1 MAGEART
8 SDFLLTTATLM
19 VGPSAKV
26 MELTPDKHSLGLIK
40 NVQVSSDPQFVTLTQ
55 GVENIEVSAVNTSNP
70 ARLSGEVYEYT
81 ARNMAYGA
89 GLDASGTGFDPII
102 TQASLASAIASGGA
116 TVTLATGDVVANGIV
131 AGDFVVIQDTA
142 VGDRVHVG
150 KVASISTDTLTL
162 AAGYELPTGATYA
175 VATTVVYKVRNI
187 KVGSSFKRPTYG
199 VKLVGLLP
207 ETGEPITIVF
217 PKVRVT
223 RGISLAFQNENF
235 ANMPFE
241 FMPMGLLPADPYYA
255 DFGSTKP
262 FSILKR

>member
-8 SDFLLTTATLM
+8 SDFLLSTATLM
-19 VGPSAKV
+19 VGPSSKV
-26 MELTPDKHSLGLIK
+26 MELTPEDHSVGLIK
-40 NVQVSSDPQFVTLTQ
+40 NVQVTTEPQFVTLTQ
-55 GVENIEVSAVNTSNP
+55 GVENIEVAAVNTANP
-70 ARLSGEVYEYT
+70 ARLSGEVYEFT
-81 ARNMAYGA
+81 AKNMAYGA
-89 GLDASGTGFDPII
+89 GIDASAGYEPII
-102 TQASLASAIASGGA
+102 TQAALATAIADGGA
-116 TVTLATGDVVANGIV
+116 TVALATGSVTANAIVV
-131 AGDFVVIQDTA
+131 GDFVVIQDTT

-150 KVASISTDTLTL
+150 KVASIAVDTLTL
-162 AAGYELPTGATYA
+162 AAGYEMPTGQAYA

-187 KVGSSFKRPTYG
+187 KIGTQQKRPTYG

-207 ETGEPITIVF
+207 ETGEPITVIF

-235 ANMPFE
+235 GNMPFE
-241 FMPMGLLPADPYYA
+241 FMPMALLPADPYYP